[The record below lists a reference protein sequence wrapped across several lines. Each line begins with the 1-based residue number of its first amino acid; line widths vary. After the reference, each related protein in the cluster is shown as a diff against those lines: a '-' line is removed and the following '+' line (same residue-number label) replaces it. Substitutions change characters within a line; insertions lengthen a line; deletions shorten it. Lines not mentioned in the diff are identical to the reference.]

1 MSSYNLDQEHVLKG
15 LESQRQRQVMGYLEI
30 IWKKIQQEVISDDLL
45 IGLLACYNH
54 KIS

>member
-15 LESQRQRQVMGYLEI
+15 LESQRQRQVIRYLEVI
-30 IWKKIQQEVISDDLL
+30 CKKNEHEVISDDLL